1 MKHEVR
7 MAVNKL
13 QDQTEEVLDRI
24 EDEMQAVWDDTR
36 RRMEEMP
43 ERVLVKIGKGLN
55 EREQEMDGEV
65 IEEMDMDDEMN
76 GDMEIYNAA
85 VFD

>member
-7 MAVNKL
+7 MVVDEL
-13 QDQTEEVLDRI
+13 QDQTEEVLDRM

-43 ERVLVKIGKGLN
+43 ERLLVKMVKGLN
-55 EREQEMDGEV
+55 EREQEMDDEV